1 MAGASTKSLEADIDR
16 GPPPERGPA
25 CAACKL
31 VIDPIAAMSLS
42 RYGYHAIKAYAIRLE
57 LARTLTESLKLQQP
71 PVAVCFTDT
80 VPAGVGFWSGRS
92 PAGCRFWQE
101 AGSRVFATVAGD
113 HSLCSIG
120 QYTHNLEM
128 TLVAAKD
135 LGDALKVFAELGYVR
150 EQDIPQI
157 PVLASKPK
165 YVIYG
170 PLAEIPIDPD
180 VVLLFVRAGQTLVLW
195 KPPNSWKTDC
205 HPRWAVRPARS
216 YRRRRIPGR
225 SALSLGCCGARAYL
239 DVLSD
244 DIALY
249 ALPGAALSAFAE
261 RIAALSNANSVL
273 AKFHQIRRK
282 DVEAGNRP
290 TIQESLV
297 ALQAAG

>member
-1 MAGASTKSLEADIDR
+1 MQSCS
-16 GPPPERGPA
+16 
-25 CAACKL
+25 
-31 VIDPIAAMSLS
+31 
-42 RYGYHAIKAYAIRLE
+42 E

-180 VVLLFVRAGQTLVLW
+180 VVLLFVRAGQTLVLSEASQQLENGL
-195 KPPNSWKTDC
+195 PP
-205 HPRWAVRPARS
+205 AMGRPACAVV
-216 YRRRRIPGR
+216 PQAKNTGR